1 MRRVPVR
8 GRSISDP
15 LMRREINVLRGLL
28 GFEKCL
34 WRPTTPEQARSS
46 AAPKFTASGLRHF
59 QLSSTDPTDITEVLS
74 GSEVRGDHCP
84 EAFIAQFNSER
95 GEQGSASIPCAEVNA
110 E

>member
-1 MRRVPVR
+1 M
-8 GRSISDP
+8 GSIP
-15 LMRREINVLRGLL
+15 TG
-28 GFEKCL
+28 
-34 WRPTTPEQARSS
+34 PTTPEQARSS